1 MHPCQSAVRSV
12 GLPVSVCLFIE
23 LPHRRTARLRKKRF
37 ITANGSRT
45 VYLRY
50 EDTQKVNLASVG
62 FDELEDTRTSLY
74 FGKVV
79 KVILYFDFFLL

>member
-23 LPHRRTARLRKKRF
+23 LPHRRTARLRKKWF